1 MYKITIMILVVILI
15 SGCETLGGAW
25 TKKSSIA
32 FVKDSGGSLSI
43 WNAEMSAAVAY
54 ETGQICMQR
63 ALAVKTIDAK
73 TSVKIS
79 DAMLALAQTSQT
91 VASSGDKDALIS
103 VSNSLKETAKL
114 LTTSTER
121 TTYLDLGMF
130 YTCQISANGGLTD
143 TQTAELIKIL
153 VISGAAINTTDVN
166 ATLKEV
172 GKMDITAGE
181 KVREIVKSEM
191 VLIEEIE

>member
-1 MYKITIMILVVILI
+1 MLKLIIPILTITLL

-54 ETGQICMQR
+54 NSGQICMQR

-73 TSVKIS
+73 TSLKVS
-79 DAMLALAQTSQT
+79 DAMLALSKTAQSVAATGTSADL
-91 VASSGDKDALIS
+91 VS
-103 VSNSLKETAKL
+103 VTNSLKETAQL

-121 TTYLDLGMF
+121 TTFLDLGMF

-143 TQTAELIKIL
+143 TQTAELIKVIS
-153 VISGAAINTTDVN
+153 ISGAAIGTDAVN
-166 ATLKEV
+166 ATLKDV
-172 GKMDITAGE
+172 NSKNITSGDNTSTP
-181 KVREIVKSEM
+181 KSA
-191 VLIEEIE
+191 VLTTN

>member
-1 MYKITIMILVVILI
+1 MFKCLLPLCFILFL

-54 ETGQICMQR
+54 NSGQICMQR
-63 ALAVKTIDAK
+63 ALAVKTIDAS
-73 TSVKIS
+73 TSLKVS
-79 DAMLALAQTSQT
+79 EAMLALSKTAEI
-91 VASSGDKDALIS
+91 AANSGQSADLVS
-103 VSNSLKETAKL
+103 VTNSLKETAQL

-121 TTYLDLGMF
+121 TTFLDLGMF

-143 TQTAELIKIL
+143 TQTAELIR
-153 VISGAAINTTDVN
+153 VISIAGASIGLDKSDGV
-166 ATLKEV
+166 LKDANS
-172 GKMDITAGE
+172 KTITAGDNNSTP
-181 KVREIVKSEM
+181 KSA
-191 VLIEEIE
+191 VITTN

>member
-1 MYKITIMILVVILI
+1 MYKFIVILAAVTLL

-32 FVKDSGGSLSI
+32 FQENSGGSLSI

-54 ETGQICMQR
+54 NSGQICMQR

-73 TSVKIS
+73 TALKVS
-79 DAMLALAQTSQT
+79 DAMLALSKTAQA
-91 VASSGDKDALIS
+91 VADKGGNDLVS
-103 VSNSLKETAKL
+103 VSNSLKETAQL

-121 TTYLDLGMF
+121 TTFLDLGMF

-143 TQTAELIKIL
+143 TQTAELIR
-153 VISGAAINTTDVN
+153 VISIAGASIGTTKSDEI
-166 ATLKEV
+166 LKEAN
-172 GKMDITAGE
+172 GKTITPGDNLATP
-181 KVREIVKSEM
+181 KSA
-191 VLIEEIE
+191 IISGQ